1 MSGWEAKID
10 IRRVFLLQATRPKT
24 FFGVGA
30 LAQLDG
36 ILREMAAAGQDR
48 LLVVT
53 DAVGYKAS
61 GAWNAILPML
71 SRHVAFEHYD
81 GVRSNPTFANGEAA
95 AKLGRELGA
104 KAVLG
109 IGGGS
114 AIDTAKT
121 AAALLR
127 HPIRKASD
135 FYEKGVPISGALPIV
150 AVNTTHGSGSECDC
164 FAAAQADGEDK
175 PALRSPHL
183 YPTYAIE
190 DPSLTTSLPPRET
203 LFTTLDALSHALE
216 AATAV
221 TASPYSVVLGK
232 EAVRLIAA
240 YLPTALA
247 QPEHLAARYWL
258 LYASAIAGMSFDRGM
273 LHVCHALEHAMSAL
287 NADISHGEG
296 LGILLPAVLREIYP
310 AAPEALAEVLEPIVP
325 GLRGLPGEA
334 TAAERGLREWF
345 EAIGQPAR
353 MTTYFTGADV
363 PALTRMTLRSPL
375 SRMLLPLAPLRVD
388 AGVVERIFQRAL

>member
-1 MSGWEAKID
+1 MGGWEAKID
-10 IRRVFLLQATRPKT
+10 IRKVFLLQATRPKT
-24 FFGVGA
+24 YFGVGA
-30 LAQLDG
+30 LGHLDG
-36 ILREMAAAGQDR
+36 ILQEMAAAGLDR

-71 SRHVAFEHYD
+71 SRHVAFEHFD
-81 GVRSNPTFANGEAA
+81 GVRSNPTYANGETA
-95 AKLGRELGA
+95 AKLGRTLGA

-114 AIDTAKT
+114 ALDTAKT

-127 HPIRKASD
+127 HPVRKASD
-135 FYEKGVPISGALPIV
+135 FYEKGVPISAALPIV

-164 FAAAQADGEDK
+164 FAVAQADGEDK

-183 YPTYAIE
+183 YPTHAIE
-190 DPSLTTSLPPRET
+190 DPSLMTSLPPRQT
-203 LFTTLDALSHALE
+203 AHTTFDALSHAVE

-221 TASPYSVVLGK
+221 TASPYSIVLAR
-232 EAVRLIAA
+232 ESVRLIAA
-240 YLPTALA
+240 WLPTALA
-247 QPEHLAARYWL
+247 QPESLAARYWL
-258 LYASAIAGMSFDRGM
+258 LYASAIAGMSYDRGM
-273 LHVCHALEHAMSAL
+273 LHLAHALEHSMSAL

-296 LGILLPAVLREIYP
+296 LGILMPSVLREIYP
-310 AAPEALAEVLEPIVP
+310 AAPEALAEVLSPIVP
-325 GLRGLPGEA
+325 ELQGVPGEA
-334 TAAERGLREWF
+334 ERAERGLREWF
-345 EAIGQPAR
+345 AAVGQPAR

-363 PALTRMTLRSPL
+363 PALTRMTLRSSL